1 MSAPRSDGSIRAGI
15 VGGTGYAGA
24 ELLRLLAQ
32 HPAVELAA
40 ITSRGVAGTPVEQL
54 FSSLRGRLKLSF
66 VEPSAAQLE
75 RCDVVFFAT
84 PHGVAMSQARE
95 LLAAGVRIIDLAADF
110 RLRDATQFERWYKM
124 PHACPELL
132 REAVYGLPE
141 ASRDAIRQAR
151 LIAMPG
157 CYPTSVLLGLLPLAQ
172 LERQHGG
179 EPGGGHGRVIDWH
192 SLIADSKS
200 GVSGAGRKAELN
212 LLAGEVSD
220 NFRAYGLDGHRH
232 HPEIEQQLRAAT
244 GRSVQLTFVP
254 HLVPMIRGIHSTL
267 YVRLESA
274 ADHDLQ
280 QLYTRF
286 YRDEPFVDV
295 MPTGSCPETR
305 SVRGS
310 NVARIAVHRPSGNLA
325 IVLVVEDNL
334 VKGAAGQA
342 VQAMNIAFGRPE
354 TEGLTQIA
362 LLP

>member
-1 MSAPRSDGSIRAGI
+1 VGASKSDGTIRAGI

-32 HPAVELAA
+32 HPAVELLA
-40 ITSRGVAGTPVEQL
+40 ITSRGEAGTPVDRL
-54 FSSLRGRLKLSF
+54 FTSLRGRVGLTF
-66 VEPSAAQLE
+66 VEPSAAALE

-84 PHGVAMSQARE
+84 PHGVAMSQARH

-110 RLRDATQFERWYKM
+110 RLRDCAEFERWYKI

-132 REAVYGLPE
+132 GEAVYALPE
-141 ASRDAIRQAR
+141 AARDAIRHAR
-151 LIAMPG
+151 ILAVPG
-157 CYPTSVLLGLLPLAQ
+157 CYPTSVLLGLLPLAK
-172 LERQHGG
+172 LDRENGG
-179 EPGGGHGRVIDWH
+179 DRPGAVDWRG
-192 SLIADSKS
+192 LIADCKS
-200 GVSGAGRKAELN
+200 GVSGAGRKVELE
-212 LLAGEVSD
+212 LMAAEVSD
-220 NFRAYGLDGHRH
+220 NFRAYGLAGHRH

-244 GRSVQLTFVP
+244 GRPIQLTFVP

-274 ADHDLQ
+274 ADLDLQ
-280 QLYTRF
+280 QLYERF

-295 MPTGSCPETR
+295 LPAGSCPDTR

-310 NVARIAVHRPSGNLA
+310 NVARIALHRPSRNLA
-325 IVLVVEDNL
+325 VVLVVEDNL

-354 TEGLTQIA
+354 NEGLTQIA
-362 LLP
+362 LMP